1 MQTSLISVL
10 AVSVLALLA
19 PVLTSRL
26 RPVVVPVAAMEVVL
40 GIVFGRTG
48 FGFLQPTAVTAFLS
62 LFGLS
67 YLMFLSGLEV
77 DVVRLMRPSTA
88 DRRGLATAAL
98 TAVAL
103 LGAGILGGLEL
114 QRLGIV
120 GNGLAL
126 GLLLGSSAP
135 TVVLPTLKEGRRT
148 GTQFGRTVLL
158 VSLLLDVVG
167 LLGVSV
173 IAGLRAGGPRALL
186 FIILLVPLVAAVRLS
201 GPLRR
206 WWARQTLDSVTS
218 QLGVRGALAIVVI
231 FIAVA
236 ESLGT
241 AAVLGAFAAG
251 MTAAIVLGD
260 RLSAIQEK
268 LDAIGYGYFIPFFF
282 ILLGAQI
289 NAHTDLARMA
299 LLALLMVAAF
309 VGLGL
314 VASVVFGVRFGSWRN
329 GLGAGMLLAT
339 HLSVTVAGSAILES
353 AQIISAATA
362 TAVIVASV
370 VSAIVLP
377 PISLWLVPPRKE
389 LRQGVLLVGPNQRTR
404 RLAARLASQ
413 SGDVQV
419 VESLAAVDLAGVGT
433 GVVLGESAENN
444 FSRAEKLSEGGVPRV
459 VVEVTPDLAKDAR
472 EAGWVPF
479 TPELAA
485 SELLELLVLAPAG
498 ADLLVGHQ
506 DGEIID
512 VTVRN
517 LSFDGVPLRLVALP
531 SRVLIVSLARGRDHI
546 VPRGQTVLRLGD
558 VVTLLGSPSDVE
570 PLRATF
576 EDGAG

>member
-26 RPVVVPVAAMEVVL
+26 RPVVIPVAAMEVLL

-173 IAGLRAGGPRALL
+173 IAGLRAGGRPARSRPRRRPRYIAGL
-186 FIILLVPLVAAVRLS
+186 IPAAS
-201 GPLRR
+201 GKMPTDM
-206 WWARQTLDSVTS
+206 AQTLGELAELIDQRAT
-218 QLGVRGALAIVVI
+218 ALA
-231 FIAVA
+231 
-236 ESLGT
+236 SQ
-241 AAVLGAFAAG
+241 
-251 MTAAIVLGD
+251 
-260 RLSAIQEK
+260 AIQESQPWVRRLGPPPTDPTRRAAWEQQVRTIAAYRDRYGLTGGDPLGPAPSGQGQR
-268 LDAIGYGYFIPFFF
+268 LDYQRADTATRQ
-282 ILLGAQI
+282 AQ
-289 NAHTDLARMA
+289 
-299 LLALLMVAAF
+299 
-309 VGLGL
+309 
-314 VASVVFGVRFGSWRN
+314 
-329 GLGAGMLLAT
+329 
-339 HLSVTVAGSAILES
+339 
-353 AQIISAATA
+353 ATA
-362 TAVIVASV
+362 SDRAQH
-370 VSAIVLP
+370 
-377 PISLWLVPPRKE
+377 R
-389 LRQGVLLVGPNQRTR
+389 RGPDQ
-404 RLAARLASQ
+404 Q
-413 SGDVQV
+413 
-419 VESLAAVDLAGVGT
+419 
-433 GVVLGESAENN
+433 
-444 FSRAEKLSEGGVPRV
+444 
-459 VVEVTPDLAKDAR
+459 
-472 EAGWVPF
+472 
-479 TPELAA
+479 
-485 SELLELLVLAPAG
+485 
-498 ADLLVGHQ
+498 
-506 DGEIID
+506 ID
-512 VTVRN
+512 
-517 LSFDGVPLRLVALP
+517 S
-531 SRVLIVSLARGRDHI
+531 GRD
-546 VPRGQTVLRLGD
+546 LG
-558 VVTLLGSPSDVE
+558 
-570 PLRATF
+570 R
-576 EDGAG
+576 